1 MQKWNIDRI
10 LGDKLSE
17 IVAEFVSKPS
27 KVHNISYIILGYVL
41 ASYAISVDPNLSDYV
56 LKIVL
61 VGGIIAA
68 FLFYVQPIEK
78 LLWGYALWRTHSRS
92 NIGIFPFNSLFLTET
107 IGKIVGGFFFAIA
120 CWIMAYNPNLE
131 KYLIEN
137 PFWRYGMI
145 AASIPVLLIAL
156 YETWTRLPQKIRIV
170 SFYYNLLRIYQ
181 GGGPRSLPSAKESK
195 DSLTS
200 LKIALESGDW
210 IEASH
215 IVSGLSERSNTK
227 NGFVISGK

>member
-1 MQKWNIDRI
+1 M
-10 LGDKLSE
+10 SE

-27 KVHNISYIILGYVL
+27 KVHNISYIILGYVI

-68 FLFYVQPIEK
+68 FLFYVQPTEK
-78 LLWGYALWRTHSRS
+78 VLWGYARWRTSLHSKRPLS
-92 NIGIFPFNSLFLTET
+92 TRIFPFNSPFLTET
-107 IGKIVGGFFFAIA
+107 IGKIVGGFFFAIV

-131 KYLIEN
+131 KNLIEN

-156 YETWTRLPQKIRIV
+156 YEAWTRLPQKIQIV
-170 SFYYNLLRIYQ
+170 SFYYDLLREYQ
-181 GGGPRSLPSAKESK
+181 GGGVRSLAAKELK

-215 IVSGLSERSNTK
+215 IYSAVSDRSNKT
-227 NGFVISGK
+227 GFVISGK